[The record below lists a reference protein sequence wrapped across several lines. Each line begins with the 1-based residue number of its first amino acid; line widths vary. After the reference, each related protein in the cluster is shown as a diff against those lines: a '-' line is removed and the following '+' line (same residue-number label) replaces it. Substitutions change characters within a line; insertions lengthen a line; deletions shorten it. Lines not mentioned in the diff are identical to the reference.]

1 MESNLNQFQSI
12 RDGIQLKIIT
22 GKYHRFQYST
32 LPPASLLPPSSP
44 PHKTVKSDKS
54 NAILFVFINR
64 LGKISRDC
72 CRNGS
77 NILRLL
83 PIKKNRRRDSV
94 AVIALNHPHQYT
106 NCLRVCVCV
115 CVWWFDWRFQ
125 CQRWRVRWRHRLTG
139 QRQPADSITKRHRGA
154 INIVVWV
161 TFPALPYQH
170 ISSPPPP
177 LIYLSLSFFLSFFLF
192 PSAINNILS
201 INNQSFLSNQ
211 SNKSSLNSV

>member
-32 LPPASLLPPSSP
+32 LPPPSLLPPSSP

-115 CVWWFDWRFQ
+115 CVCQCVMIWLAVSMSAVKGPMTSPVDRAAPTGRFDYKTPSRGHK
-125 CQRWRVRWRHRLTG
+125 HRRLS
-139 QRQPADSITKRHRGA
+139 DVSSVA
-154 INIVVWV
+154 ISTYIV
-161 TFPALPYQH
+161 P
-170 ISSPPPP
+170 SSP
-177 LIYLSLSFFLSFFLF
+177 LNLFISFFLSFFL
-192 PSAINNILS
+192 SLS
-201 INNQSFLSNQ
+201 VCNQQHSLHKQSEFSF
-211 SNKSSLNSV
+211 KSIK

>member
-32 LPPASLLPPSSP
+32 LPPPSLLPPSSP

-115 CVWWFDWRFQ
+115 SVCDDLIGGFNVSGEGSDDVTGWQGSANRPI
-125 CQRWRVRWRHRLTG
+125 RL
-139 QRQPADSITKRHRGA
+139 QNA
-154 INIVVWV
+154 IEG
-161 TFPALPYQH
+161 P
-170 ISSPPPP
+170 
-177 LIYLSLSFFLSFFLF
+177 
-192 PSAINNILS
+192 
-201 INNQSFLSNQ
+201 
-211 SNKSSLNSV
+211 